1 MNHYKKKNENI
12 IKHKSIS
19 LPVELFYQETN
30 YWCGPASV
38 QMVINYVANKKISQ
52 EKLANYLQ
60 TVKTG
65 TYPRNIPAILNKFT
79 NQNNHKYTRKI
90 LGLNYGL
97 TEKEQKIFYND
108 VNNSLKHNFPV
119 ILSMH
124 DKYPWNN
131 HMIRHLIVIH
141 GIQVSEKFEKYTY
154 LIADP
159 WSGEVE
165 VKQSQISS
173 LFTYDANSSII
184 KSN

>member
-1 MNHYKKKNENI
+1 
-12 IKHKSIS
+12 
-19 LPVELFYQETN
+19 
-30 YWCGPASV
+30 
-38 QMVINYVANKKISQ
+38 MVINYVANKKISQ

-65 TYPRNIPAILNKFT
+65 TYSGNIPTILNKFT

-97 TEKEQKIFYND
+97 TKKEQKIFYND
-108 VNNSLKHNFPV
+108 VNNSLKHNFSV

-124 DKYPWNN
+124 GKYPWNN
-131 HMIRHLIVIH
+131 HMIKHLIVIH
-141 GIQVSEKFEKYTY
+141 GIQVSEKFEEYTY